1 MMAAGIQGSTTNPV
15 NAWNLGHLPIVHRKQ
30 RSVDMHDR
38 YRSLFGKPA
47 LASCRKEPLSAK
59 ADRAIADKNRTG
71 RMKPVTRQD
80 VENATEAMRGLFPA
94 TPLQLN
100 EHLSARYGANIW
112 LKREDLSPVR
122 SYKIRGAFNFFR
134 KVIAS
139 GGTGRTF
146 VCASAGNHAQGF
158 AFVCRHFGVPGVV
171 FMPVTTPQQKIDKT
185 RIFGGEFISIKLVG
199 DFFDQCYQ
207 AARDHVEKIDGV
219 MVPPFD
225 HVDIIEGQATV
236 AAEIAQQLPDGE
248 TPDLIVM
255 PVGGGGLAAG
265 ITGYFSGLGD
275 GAFTFA
281 EPAGAPSLRRS
292 IEAGTVVTLPK
303 VDNFVDGAAVA
314 RIGDLNFAALKR
326 FAAEQVMLIP
336 ENAICVTMTDMLNV
350 EGVVLEPAGAL
361 SLTAIA
367 AMDRESLA
375 GKTIVAIVSGGN
387 FDFERLPDVKE
398 RAMRYAGL
406 KKYFILRLAQR
417 PGALRDFLNLL
428 GPDDDIARFEYL
440 KKSARN
446 FGSILIGIETKDP
459 DSFKQLTENFDRAG
473 LGFEDITE
481 NEILANLII

>member
-1 MMAAGIQGSTTNPV
+1 MN
-15 NAWNLGHLPIVHRKQ
+15 
-30 RSVDMHDR
+30 
-38 YRSLFGKPA
+38 
-47 LASCRKEPLSAK
+47 E
-59 ADRAIADKNRTG
+59 
-71 RMKPVTRQD
+71 QD
-80 VENATEAMRGLFPA
+80 VVDATEAMRGLFPA

-100 EHLSARYGANIW
+100 EHLSARYGADIW
-112 LKREDLSPVR
+112 LKREDLTPVR

-134 KVIAS
+134 KVISEAGS
-139 GGTGRTF
+139 DKTF

-171 FMPVTTPQQKIDKT
+171 YMPVTTPQQKIDKT
-185 RIFGGEFISIKLVG
+185 RIFGGEFITIKLFG

-207 AARDHVEKIDGV
+207 AAREHVQRIDGV

-225 HVDIIEGQATV
+225 HADIIEGQATV
-236 AAEIAQQLPDGE
+236 AVEILEQLPEGVV
-248 TPDLIVM
+248 PDHVIL

-265 ITGYFSGLGD
+265 ITGYLGSRVPRQ
-275 GAFTFA
+275 AFVFA

-292 IEAGTVVTLPK
+292 IEAGQVVTLSK

-314 RIGDLNFAALKR
+314 RIGDLNFAALKD
-326 FAAEQVMLIP
+326 FSAEQVMLIA
-336 ENAICVTMTDMLNV
+336 ENAICVTITDMLNV

-361 SLTAIA
+361 AITALDQ
-367 AMDRESLA
+367 MDRDSIR
-375 GKTIVAIVSGGN
+375 GKTIVAVVSGGN

-459 DSFKQLTENFDRAG
+459 QSFKQLIENFEQSG
-473 LGFEDITE
+473 MGYEDITE
-481 NEILANLII
+481 NDILANLII